1 MMSVNRREFLKIA
14 GLSALFGIG
23 AKSVFQLLAPGELEA
38 SLLPLQ
44 KEKKIQWAMAIDMKK
59 VDDNLLKKA
68 ADACHRYHNVPKIP
82 GPKELKW
89 IWSEDFE
96 HSFPDQAE
104 GAYVTEEVEKMHFPL
119 LCNHCDNPPCCRVC
133 PTRATFKREDGI
145 VMMDWHRCIGCRF
158 CMAAC
163 PYGSRSFNWGDPRR
177 VMKDKEL
184 KKLNPDFPTNKEF
197 PTRTKG
203 VVEKCTFCYDRID
216 KGEYPVCVE
225 TANKIKKGSFIFG
238 NILDPDSEI
247 REVLKKRFSL
257 RRKPELGTGP
267 NIFYLI

>member
-1 MMSVNRREFLKIA
+1 MMSINRREFLKIA
-14 GLSALFGIG
+14 GLTTLFSIG
-23 AKSVFQLLAPGELEA
+23 AKSVFELLAPGQLEA
-38 SLLPLQ
+38 SLPPLQ

-59 VDDNLLKKA
+59 VDDKLLKEVIK
-68 ADACHRYHNVPKIP
+68 ACHRYHNVPKIP

-89 IWSEDFE
+89 IWEEDFE

-104 GAYVTEEVEKMHFPL
+104 GAYITEEVEKMRFPL

-133 PTRATFKREDGI
+133 PTRATFKRKDGI

-163 PYGSRSFNWGDPRR
+163 PYGSRSFNWGDPRM
-177 VMKDKEL
+177 VMKDERL
-184 KKLNPDFPTNKEF
+184 KKLNPDFPTNREF

-216 KGEYPVCVE
+216 KGEYPICVE
-225 TANKIKKGSFIFG
+225 TANKMKKGSFIFG
-238 NILDPDSEI
+238 NILDSDSEV

>member
-1 MMSVNRREFLKIA
+1 MGVNRREFLKII

-23 AKSVFQLLAPGELEA
+23 AKSALQLLAPGELEA
-38 SLLPLQ
+38 SVPPLT

-59 VDDNLLKKA
+59 VDDKLLDKVIE
-68 ADACHRYHNVPKIP
+68 ACHRYYNVPKIP
-82 GPKELKW
+82 GPKGLRW
-89 IWSEDFE
+89 IWKEDFE
-96 HSFPDQAE
+96 HAFPDQAE
-104 GAYVTEEVEKMHFPL
+104 GAYVTEEIEKMHFPL
-119 LCNHCDNPPCCRVC
+119 LCNHCDKPPCCRVC
-133 PTRATFKREDGI
+133 PTRATFKRKDGI

-184 KKLNPDFPTNKEF
+184 RKLNPDFPTNRKF

-203 VVEKCTFCYDRID
+203 VVEKCILCYEKID
-216 KGEYPVCVE
+216 KGELPLCVE

-238 NILDPDSEI
+238 NILDPESEI
-247 REVLKKRFSL
+247 REVLRKRFAL
-257 RRKPELGTGP
+257 RRKPVLGTGP